1 MGLSKEA
8 IEEFK
13 EIYREELKEDI
24 SDAEA
29 QELGDSLISLFR
41 IIYRPL
47 PGSGEQ
53 NLSDGNDKDPD
64 ST

>member
-13 EIYREELKEDI
+13 DIYREEFKEEI

-29 QELGDSLISLFR
+29 QELGQSLISLFR
-41 IIYRPL
+41 IIYRPI
-47 PGSGEQ
+47 PENG
-53 NLSDGNDKDPD
+53 KDPD
-64 ST
+64 SI

>member
-13 EIYREELKEDI
+13 DIYHEEFKEEI

-29 QELGDSLISLFR
+29 QELEESLISLFKV
-41 IIYRPL
+41 IYRPV
-47 PGSGEQ
+47 PRSGKQ
-53 NLSDGNDKDPD
+53 NIKHE
-64 ST
+64 